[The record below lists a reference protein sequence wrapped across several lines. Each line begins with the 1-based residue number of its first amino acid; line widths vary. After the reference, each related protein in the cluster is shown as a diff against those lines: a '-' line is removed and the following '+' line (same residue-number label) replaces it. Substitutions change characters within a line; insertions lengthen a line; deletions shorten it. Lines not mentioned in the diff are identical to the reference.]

1 MKLWF
6 QECSKPSHKASQFQ
20 TTPILNCYFC
30 HPRFILKLELLVFL
44 EWIVEENRKNLK
56 RLWYGHDFSSF
67 SMMMRMRMID
77 VCLCIW
83 SSPLGL
89 SLPDLDKSRTGC
101 CILEGFRSSWFS
113 FCCSFMI
120 IFIWAHDGYQAF
132 LKCTANW
139 LCLNKVIDEHI
150 VTKFFQQICNWVFSD
165 CWWNK
170 GVLFQFQNLSFL

>member
-1 MKLWF
+1 MTLVWPWLQFFFYDDEDENDWRLLMHLK
-6 QECSKPSHKASQFQ
+6 QPS
-20 TTPILNCYFC
+20 
-30 HPRFILKLELLVFL
+30 R
-44 EWIVEENRKNLK
+44 
-56 RLWYGHDFSSF
+56 
-67 SMMMRMRMID
+67 
-77 VCLCIW
+77 W
-83 SSPLGL
+83 SL

-150 VTKFFQQICNWVFSD
+150 VTKFFQQICNWIFSY

-170 GVLFQFQNLSFL
+170 GVLFQFENLSFFIKADFRGLGFLSVGLMQFFI

>member
-1 MKLWF
+1 MTLVWPWLQFFFYDDEDENDWRLLMHLK
-6 QECSKPSHKASQFQ
+6 QPS
-20 TTPILNCYFC
+20 
-30 HPRFILKLELLVFL
+30 R
-44 EWIVEENRKNLK
+44 
-56 RLWYGHDFSSF
+56 
-67 SMMMRMRMID
+67 
-77 VCLCIW
+77 W
-83 SSPLGL
+83 SL

-120 IFIWAHDGYQAF
+120 VFIWAHDGYPAF

-170 GVLFQFQNLSFL
+170 GVLFQFQNLSFLIRLITEVWFFFYK